1 MSKYSLTERC
11 EGIAFQSEPTQLS
24 KWEKSLGMGLLSLG
38 LLLRIV
44 FDFRFRFNSDEPQ
57 HLHVAWAWAHGLM
70 QYRDVFD
77 NHTPLFHL
85 LCAPLVAWF
94 GDRPDLLIMMR
105 LAMLPVWGATLWATY
120 LIGRALWGRRLGWWA
135 AVLTALMPPFFTH
148 SVEFRADDLWALLWV
163 LFVAIL
169 ISGRTRP
176 LRNFFAG
183 VVMGA
188 AFGVSMKSSLLLAAL
203 LLGSLSAATMC
214 PAKLYRPGWVRR
226 LVTNLG
232 AGIAGGILIPAALVI
247 WFYSKGAFAPF
258 YYGVIQHNMLP
269 GLGRSSIAW
278 LHWLFI
284 PALIIAWALAREL
297 IVRRNSPGPQTTR
310 RAIVFLTL
318 TIYLAALETL
328 WPLVT
333 KQDRIPMWPLLM
345 VFLAPLLYRPLPDRL
360 SAVFSRRVLRPSPI
374 PVLLLSAA
382 LCGAIWLTVNIPWR
396 NRTAW
401 NVEIWKAVLN
411 LTNPDDYVMD
421 LKGELIFRRRAVY
434 PVFEKITNAR
444 IARGLINPQVAR
456 HLIETRTCVIGGF
469 PQTDLSFLTEN
480 YVSVGPL
487 FVVGKIL
494 TSRSPDPTR
503 PISFEVVIPAWYRI
517 VTPLGPAEGELD
529 GLPCRGA
536 RYLSPGR
543 HEFRP
548 SPGQGQSALVWARA
562 VEKGF
567 SPFTAQGKTL

>member
-1 MSKYSLTERC
+1 MTNDHLKLFQGKPSDLSRREKYVGL
-11 EGIAFQSEPTQLS
+11 
-24 KWEKSLGMGLLSLG
+24 GLLLLG

-44 FDFRFRFNSDEPQ
+44 FDYRFRFNSDEPQ

-105 LAMLPVWGATLWATY
+105 LTMLPVWSATLWATY
-120 LIGRALWGRRLGWWA
+120 LTGRALWGRRLGWWA

-169 ISGRTRP
+169 VSGRIRP
-176 LRNFFAG
+176 LRSFFAG
-183 VVMGA
+183 VMMGA
-188 AFGVSMKSSLLLAAL
+188 TFGVSMKSSLLLASLAL
-203 LLGSLSAATMC
+203 GGLAAATLC
-214 PAKLYRPGWVRR
+214 PASWYRPGWVRR
-226 LVTNLG
+226 LAANLG
-232 AGIAGGILIPAALVI
+232 AGIAGGVLIPAALVI
-247 WFYSKGAFAPF
+247 WFYSRGAFAPF
-258 YYGVIQHNMLP
+258 YYGVVQHNMLP

-278 LHWLFI
+278 LRWLFI
-284 PALIIAWALAREL
+284 PALVIAWVLAREL
-297 IVRRNSPGPQTTR
+297 IVRRSPPGPPTTR
-310 RAIVFLTL
+310 RAVVFLTF

-333 KQDRIPMWPLLM
+333 KQDRIPIWPLLM
-345 VFLAPLLYRPLPDRL
+345 VFLAPLLDRPLPHRL
-360 SAVFSRRVLRPSPI
+360 SAVFSGRALRPSPV

-382 LCGAIWLTVNIPWR
+382 LCGAVWLTVNIPWR
-396 NRTAW
+396 SRTVR

-411 LTNPDDYVMD
+411 LTNPGDHVMD

-434 PVFEKITNAR
+434 YVFETITRAR
-444 IARGLINPQVAR
+444 IARGLMDPQIAK
-456 HLIETRTCVIGGF
+456 HLVETKTCVASLEIGSL
-469 PQTDLSFLTEN
+469 PQDELRFLTAN
-480 YVSVGPL
+480 YLSVGPL
-487 FVVGKIL
+487 FVVGKVL
-494 TSRSPDPTR
+494 TPQASEPTR
-503 PISFEVVIPAWYRI
+503 PISFEVVIPARYRI
-517 VTPLGPAEGELD
+517 ITPAGPASGELD
-529 GLPCRGA
+529 GLPCSGA

-548 SPGQGQSALVWARA
+548 SPGRRRIALVWARA

-567 SPFTAQGKTL
+567 SPFTVQGKAL